1 MKQPKK
7 NDSQIV
13 GHARRELEIAGLFT
27 ANKENDYDG
36 FIGKGVLALVKLF
49 DQWTNDEPAKMSAVS
64 SVFSYVIAGDLLSPP
79 TNDPD
84 EWEEFVVDGV
94 KTVRNKRNIMYIT
107 RDDRKTWFNL
117 RTEQRGICNDIETGK
132 PLEGVEDPNGKTD
145 AQPVSD
151 ERADGPE
158 HKEDAAQDKES
169 PADANDAGHGKD
181 AELAATDSE
190 NAGATEGSQGVE
202 AAELDAGVEQKSS
215 ETSSETEAPAEEPQV
230 GEK

>member
-27 ANKENDYDG
+27 VNKENDYDG

-49 DQWTNDEPAKMSAVS
+49 DDWTQDDPAKMSAVS

-84 EWEEFVVDGV
+84 EWEEFEVDGV
-94 KTVRNKRNIMYIT
+94 KTTRNKRNIMYIT

-117 RTEQRGICNDIETGK
+117 RTEQQGICNDHETGK
-132 PLEGVEDPNGKTD
+132 PLEGVKDPNGKAEQTGKD
-145 AQPVSD
+145 Q
-151 ERADGPE
+151 
-158 HKEDAAQDKES
+158 ES
-169 PADANDAGHGKD
+169 TADADDAGHGKD
-181 AELAATDSE
+181 AELAATDTASQPHE
-190 NAGATEGSQGVE
+190 EGEAGDAEPSTGPDDSSVEEGK
-202 AAELDAGVEQKSS
+202 LDAGVEQESS
-215 ETSSETEAPAEEPQV
+215 EAPSQTETAAEEPQV